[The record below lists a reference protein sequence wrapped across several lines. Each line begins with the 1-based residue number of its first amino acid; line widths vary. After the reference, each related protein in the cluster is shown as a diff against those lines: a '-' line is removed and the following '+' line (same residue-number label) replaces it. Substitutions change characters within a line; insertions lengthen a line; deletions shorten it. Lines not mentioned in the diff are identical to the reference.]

1 MEKDTRY
8 IGLKSAS
15 DGNEREISHEAEQ
28 SVYYWLWSYLRLSP
42 VLWFARE
49 IGAMP
54 RDESIAKVV
63 ELVGDLKGKN
73 FRKWWRQ
80 TGSVIF
86 AENIELPAVKL
97 LGVDI
102 DVESPMS
109 TSETL
114 YLEIPLSI
122 SKASIISQVR
132 GLLNANHAGRVLDL
146 MGESTAQF
154 PLYTHRYRLR
164 SLEIQYW
171 VLLYRLLYDEV
182 YDWQIGDRLQIAPHH
197 KVREEHLDVHRK
209 HRWHSTP
216 RALLGAITGRHLYKG
231 RFTLLHAERGEFP
244 NDDPIRLSD
253 RFQPFGLKLQT
264 EFREATES
272 RDGKRSA
279 WHQWL
284 HQQFGA
290 DLLGKVMDCN
300 HFRISQFRADRPSK
314 RLQEFVEGS
323 MDWLF

>member
-8 IGLKSAS
+8 LGFKRAVN
-15 DGNEREISHEAEQ
+15 GNDIAIAKEAER
-28 SVYYWLWSYLRLSP
+28 SVYYWLWSFLRLSP

-49 IGAMP
+49 TGVMP
-54 RDESIAKVV
+54 KDDSIANVV
-63 ELVGDLKGKN
+63 ELSGDLDGNN
-73 FRKWWRQ
+73 FRKWWLQ

-86 AENIELPAVKL
+86 AESLELPVVNL

-102 DVESPMS
+102 DVENPMS

-132 GLLNANHAGRVLDL
+132 SLLNANHAGRVLDL

-154 PLYTHRYRLR
+154 PLHTHRYRLR
-164 SLEIQYW
+164 LLEIEYW
-171 VLLYRLLYDEV
+171 VLLYRLLYDKV

-197 KVREEHLDVHRK
+197 RVREDHLDIHRK
-209 HRWHSTP
+209 QQRHCTP

-231 RFTLLHAERGEFP
+231 RFTLLHAERGVFP
-244 NDDPIRLSD
+244 NDKPIRLSD

-279 WHQWL
+279 WHEWL
-284 HQQFGA
+284 HKQFAAG
-290 DLLGKVMDCN
+290 LMGKVMDCN
-300 HFRISQFRADRPSK
+300 RFRTSQFRADRPSK

-323 MDWLF
+323 RDWLY